1 VGADEPVSIGFLR
14 HRWDTAYEIS
24 GDPDGSMTAASLA
37 AFCRQH
43 PEWTVWRSPNTRY
56 YARLAVRPAEQV
68 VAEDLTGLSIEIRH
82 HAEYLAALEYE
93 VTAHRDRMAEVGR
106 RLAAGE
112 CSEQQAHDRRLKL
125 TEDHVGVTRLIRQRR
140 FNTGGLLATPRATP
154 PGDGHADYMAAAAL
168 EQDSLGVALTGLRDR
183 LASGEVGVRQAA
195 DDRVRL
201 MEDHL
206 SELRRLR
213 VAYLGGDPG

>member
-1 VGADEPVSIGFLR
+1 VSNPSTTPGRDPVV
-14 HRWDTAYEIS
+14 
-24 GDPDGSMTAASLA
+24 

-56 YARLAVRPAEQV
+56 YARLTVRPAEQV
-68 VAEDLTGLSIEIRH
+68 VAEDLAGLSIEIRH

-112 CSEQQAHDRRLKL
+112 YSERQAHERRLKL
-125 TEDHVGVTRLIRQRR
+125 TEDHVGATRQIRQRR
-140 FNTGGLLATPRATP
+140 FDAGGSPATPQPTP
-154 PGDGHADYMAAAAL
+154 PGGGHADYMAAAAL
-168 EQDSLGVALTGLRDR
+168 KQNWLDGALAGLRDR
-183 LASGEVGVRQAA
+183 LAAGEVDVRQAA

-213 VAYLGGDPG
+213 AAYLGGGQG